1 MAFRLIPR
9 EERFFDDFVAL
20 AEQIRH
26 GAALL
31 EEMLAPERPIWD
43 KADEIKEVEHKC
55 DFLTHEI
62 IQRLHRTF
70 VTPLDREDIHT
81 LARSLDDVMD
91 AIDASA
97 AIVRLYQIE
106 QRAAGRARARARHQG
121 VARTGGDRAE
131 GPRAPQR
138 RGRAGGRDQPARE
151 RGRSRA
157 SERAC
162 AGSSRR
168 SAIPIA
174 IIKWKEILDFLE
186 DATDR
191 CEDVA
196 NVARRRRRQARLSA
210 GWTPTCSRSSAL
222 IVVALI
228 FDYINGFHDAA
239 NSIATV
245 VSTRV
250 LTPGKAVIWA
260 AFFNFVAAFTF
271 GTAVAKTVGSGLV
284 DISVVSASR

>member
-9 EERFFDDFVAL
+9 EERFYDDFVAL
-20 AEQIRH
+20 AEEIRR
-26 GAALL
+26 GSTLL

-70 VTPLDREDIHT
+70 VTPLDREDIHA

-97 AIVRLYQIE
+97 AVVRLYQIE
-106 QRAAGRARARARHQG
+106 HVRPDARELARLVKLSADQVVLALKALERRQG
-121 VARTGGDRAE
+121 VAEPAVEINRLENEADRAH
-131 GPRAPQR
+131 QVSLR
-138 RGRAGGRDQPARE
+138 RLFEEERD
-151 RGRSRA
+151 
-157 SERAC
+157 
-162 AGSSRR
+162 
-168 SAIPIA
+168 PIA

-196 NVARRRRRQARLSA
+196 NVLE
-210 GWTPTCSRSSAL
+210 G
-222 IVVALI
+222 VVVKHA
-228 FDYINGFHDAA
+228 
-239 NSIATV
+239 
-245 VSTRV
+245 
-250 LTPGKAVIWA
+250 
-260 AFFNFVAAFTF
+260 
-271 GTAVAKTVGSGLV
+271 
-284 DISVVSASR
+284 